1 MAHNLADYC
10 AFDRRDTIEARAR
23 PLVSP
28 LVPSCPGFSAP
39 GRCGRASPLA
49 MALALAVRRSV
60 GPRASRLGRQRRC
73 FCAASATSP
82 DHAAAGAGQ
91 QHERWLVMQLAER

>member
-1 MAHNLADYC
+1 
-10 AFDRRDTIEARAR
+10 
-23 PLVSP
+23 
-28 LVPSCPGFSAP
+28 
-39 GRCGRASPLA
+39 

-82 DHAAAGAGQ
+82 DHAAAGQ
-91 QHERWLVMQLAER
+91 QHERWLVMQLADASLPTGGFAHSAGVRSLPFPPFPPSPRPAAADERGH